1 MAKFL
6 LLTHIYPP
14 AIDGGSRVIAKMG
27 EFLQSNNH
35 QVSIITTNCQ
45 STDDFTSSRHSQ
57 IKFED
62 CRLNILRL
70 PVITLFHR
78 PFKFLGR
85 FFPNFKTLSKGPIF
99 SPVSCFSFLV
109 SVLRFHPDY
118 ILAGPLPTTMVLYA
132 NFLKNFIN
140 IIYKINNFPSFSQ
153 RRGLRGR
160 FCKLLI
166 NASFHPTDPDFQTPI
181 LLNTLKSADY
191 IWTLTDFETNYF
203 NKKLNIP
210 KSKLILLGNGIDKS
224 FIKKSPPSS
233 RGNKRGFN
241 LLFIGSFSAHKDIPT
256 LITAF
261 SLLPSK
267 YTLTLAGQKTLYFPV
282 IQKQIDSLPL
292 SIKKRIKIITSFP
305 DSDLSKLIDNC
316 SILIS
321 PSTQESFGLV
331 LLEALARGKP
341 VIAADI
347 PASMEIVKKTKGGFI
362 FKQKDPEDLAS
373 KIIKLPSLITSNL
386 LHFSSSYLSNHYT
399 WDKIGEK
406 LCKKLDIY

>member
-1 MAKFL
+1 MKYTISVAKFL

-45 STDDFTSSRHSQ
+45 STDDFSSPRHSQ
-57 IKFED
+57 IKIEGG
-62 CRLNILRL
+62 NILRL

-99 SPVSCFSFLV
+99 SPISSISFLV
-109 SVLRFHPDY
+109 SVLKYRPDY

-132 NFLKNFIN
+132 RLLRFLTTNLLH
-140 IIYKINNFPSFSQ
+140 YSP
-153 RRGLRGR
+153 
-160 FCKLLI
+160 KLLI

-241 LLFIGSFSAHKDIPT
+241 LLFIGSFSAHKNIPT

-282 IQKQIDSLPL
+282 IQKQIKSLPF
-292 SIKKRIKIITSFP
+292 SVRKRIKIITSFP
-305 DSDLSKLIDNC
+305 DSDLSKLIDSC
-316 SILIS
+316 SVLIS

>member
-1 MAKFL
+1 MKYTIPVARFL

-27 EFLQSNNH
+27 EYLESQNH
-35 QVSIITTNCQ
+35 HILVVTTNCQ
-45 STDDFTSSRHSQ
+45 STDDFTKKYKPLKHLPKNVLS
-57 IKFED
+57 F
-62 CRLNILRL
+62 
-70 PVITLFHR
+70 PVITYLHR

-85 FFPNFKTLSKGPIF
+85 YFQNFRTISKGPIF
-99 SPVSCFSFLV
+99 SPFSFISALI
-109 SVLRFHPDY
+109 SILKFRPDY

-132 NFLKNFIN
+132 RLLRFLSTHLFH
-140 IIYKINNFPSFSQ
+140 YST
-153 RRGLRGR
+153 
-160 FCKLLI
+160 KLII

-210 KSKLILLGNGIDKS
+210 KSKLILLGNGVDKS
-224 FIKKSPPSS
+224 FISTTPLLTTNLLNYSS
-233 RGNKRGFN
+233 TN

-256 LITAF
+256 LIKAF
-261 SLLPSK
+261 SLLPPS

-292 SIKKRIKIITSFP
+292 SIKNRIKIIFNFP
-305 DSDLSKLIDNC
+305 NNYLSTLLDN
-316 SILIS
+316 SSLLIS
-321 PSTQESFGLV
+321 PSLQESFGLV
-331 LLEALARGKP
+331 LIEALARGKP

-347 PASMEIVKKTKGGFI
+347 PASIEIITKTQSGLI
-362 FKQKDPEDLAS
+362 FKAGNAIDLKN
-373 KIIKLPSLITSNL
+373 KILSIKLLNYSSTYL
-386 LHFSSSYLSNHYT
+386 LNHFT

-406 LCKKLDIY
+406 LCQKLHI

>member
-1 MAKFL
+1 MARFL

-35 QVSIITTNCQ
+35 QTSIVTTNCQ
-45 STDDFTSSRHSQ
+45 STDDFVSSRRSPV
-57 IKFED
+57 ILDEGGPD
-62 CRLNILRL
+62 ILRL
-70 PVITLFHR
+70 PVITYLHR

-85 FFPNFKTLSKGPIF
+85 YFPNFRTFSKGPIF
-99 SPVSCFSFLV
+99 SFKSFLKIIY
-109 SVLRFHPDY
+109 LTLKFKPDY

-132 NFLKNFIN
+132 RLIRFLSTHLFH
-140 IIYKINNFPSFSQ
+140 YST
-153 RRGLRGR
+153 
-160 FCKLLI
+160 KLII

-210 KSKLILLGNGIDKS
+210 KSKLILLGNGVDKS
-224 FIKKSPPSS
+224 FISTPHLPTTNLLNYST
-233 RGNKRGFN
+233 NH

-256 LITAF
+256 LIKAF
-261 SLLPSK
+261 SLLPPS

-282 IQKQIDSLPL
+282 IKKKINSLPL
-292 SIKKRIKIITSFP
+292 SIKKRINIIFNFP
-305 DSDLSKLIDNC
+305 NNYLSTLLDN
-316 SILIS
+316 SSLLIS
-321 PSTQESFGLV
+321 PSLQESFGLV
-331 LLEALARGKP
+331 LIEALARGKP

-347 PASMEIVKKTKGGFI
+347 PASVEIVTKTQGGLI
-362 FKQKDPEDLAS
+362 FKAGDATDLKN
-373 KIIKLPSLITSNL
+373 KILSINL
-386 LHFSSSYLSNHYT
+386 RSFSSTYLLNHFT